1 MENIKIE
8 NLIVDFDIYNSDNE
22 VVSKKRVLDNVSLSV
37 NEGEFICIIGKN
49 GSGKSTLAK
58 CLNALILP
66 TSGDVL
72 IYNMNTKDESNLIE
86 IRKNIG
92 MAFQN
97 PDNQIVASIVEEDV
111 AFGPLNL
118 GLPMEEVAFGME
130 NLGIDADTMDK
141 RIDEALTTLG
151 IKNLRFSMTS
161 KLSGG
166 QKQKVS
172 LAGILCMQSKILV
185 LDEPTSMID
194 KNGRLDLLQKV
205 SELNKK
211 YNITVIL
218 ISHYIEEILFS
229 DRVLVMNEGKIVLD
243 DIPKNVVLKDELL
256 NNAGVELPYITKM
269 AQGLKKA
276 GKNLK
281 GNEFTIEELCQFLK

>member
-1 MENIKIE
+1 MENIRIE
-8 NLIVDFDIYNSDNE
+8 NLIVDFDVYNSENE
-22 VVSKKRVLDNVSLSV
+22 VVSKKRVLDNISLSV

-66 TSGDVL
+66 TSGDVK
-72 IYNMNTKDESNLIE
+72 IYNMNTKEESHLID

-97 PDNQIVASIVEEDV
+97 PDNQIVASVVEED
-111 AFGPLNL
+111 
-118 GLPMEEVAFGME
+118 VAFGME
-130 NLGIDADTMDK
+130 NLGIDTATMDK
-141 RIDEALTTLG
+141 RIDDALTTLG
-151 IKNLRFSMTS
+151 IKDLRFSMTS

-194 KNGRLDLLQKV
+194 KNGRIDLLQKV

-211 YNITVIL
+211 FNITVIL

-243 DIPKNVVLKDELL
+243 DIPKNVVLKDDLL
-256 NNAGVELPYITKM
+256 YEAGVELPYITRM